1 MGMETKNGGASKS
14 LVGLRSLHPST
25 SGNPGRARR
34 IERPRVPQSDPAQ
47 SIGDDGDPGT
57 GATKPST
64 EAATKTDTNGVGQVT
79 HPEAVTVRINPRCV
93 ACGSDKLRV
102 VTTRRSDSHM
112 EIKPGVWRRPRI
124 QFCDC
129 KACGAKNQKV
139 LAY

>member
-1 MGMETKNGGASKS
+1 M
-14 LVGLRSLHPST
+14 
-25 SGNPGRARR
+25 
-34 IERPRVPQSDPAQ
+34 
-47 SIGDDGDPGT
+47 
-57 GATKPST
+57 
-64 EAATKTDTNGVGQVT
+64 GQVT

-93 ACGSDKLRV
+93 VCGSDKLRV

-129 KACGAKNQKV
+129 KSCGAKNQKV